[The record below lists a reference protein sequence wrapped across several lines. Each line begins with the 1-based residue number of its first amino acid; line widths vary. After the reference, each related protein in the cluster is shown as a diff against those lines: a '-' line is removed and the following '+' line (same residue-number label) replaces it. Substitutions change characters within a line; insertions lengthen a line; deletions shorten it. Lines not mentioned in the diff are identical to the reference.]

1 MLGSAVGTA
10 VYQPEFSNL
19 PPSSADL
26 LGTLARSSFP
36 TEPSFLPPFKPI
48 GFTDAA
54 CFSIGRAAAAE
65 VVQIGPITGSAVPQ
79 LNDRVR
85 KRGKTTLL
93 THGVITAIGAYEN
106 RGSILSNQFEVTVD
120 SNLSTEW
127 SNSGDSGSLVVRK
140 LSGEVVGLHCGGT
153 GGTYGYASDIETTAA
168 ELGISLFWPI
178 PQVSSISPFQCNSQG
193 GDQVDIDGIGFQLAS
208 AVSFG
213 GVAALSF
220 EVQSDQRIVAI
231 VPPGNGVATAIV
243 NAPGGS
249 SDPLI
254 SASIAYF

>member
-1 MLGSAVGTA
+1 MVCER
-10 VYQPEFSNL
+10 Q
-19 PPSSADL
+19 
-26 LGTLARSSFP
+26 R
-36 TEPSFLPPFKPI
+36 
-48 GFTDAA
+48 
-54 CFSIGRAAAAE
+54 
-65 VVQIGPITGSAVPQ
+65 
-79 LNDRVR
+79 NDR
-85 KRGKTTLL
+85 
-93 THGVITAIGAYEN
+93 
-106 RGSILSNQFEVTVD
+106 
-120 SNLSTEW
+120 
-127 SNSGDSGSLVVRK
+127 
-140 LSGEVVGLHCGGT
+140 CGT
-153 GGTYGYASDIETTAA
+153 GYLILLA
-168 ELGISLFWPI
+168 I
-178 PQVSSISPFQCNSQG
+178 PQVSSISPSQCNSHR